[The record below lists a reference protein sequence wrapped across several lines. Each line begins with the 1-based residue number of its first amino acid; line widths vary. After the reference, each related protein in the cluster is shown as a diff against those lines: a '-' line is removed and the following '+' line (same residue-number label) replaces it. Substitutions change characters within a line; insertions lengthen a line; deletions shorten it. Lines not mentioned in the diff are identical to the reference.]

1 MDRERELALRARLLE
16 LHVQPPDHLISA
28 MLELG
33 DELPSDDTEL
43 LAVLDLL
50 GFSPDAGPGDLGGPE
65 PLVRSPIGPR
75 PSLNAGRIDIP
86 EPEERP

>member
-1 MDRERELALRARLLE
+1 MDHERELALRARLRE

-43 LAVLDLL
+43 
-50 GFSPDAGPGDLGGPE
+50 FSTYWGSLRTLVPE
-65 PLVRSPIGPR
+65 TSADRNR
-75 PSLNAGRIDIP
+75 
-86 EPEERP
+86 